1 MCSFKIII
9 NCESLLFLEADRR
22 KWPGLATDL
31 LGDGERYM
39 TGDRY
44 EVNPKVWTDY
54 TLLNGCT
61 ERCGHFFD
69 ISQKGIDIQ
78 KLFTI

>member
-1 MCSFKIII
+1 MIRTTGVKPSISLSSLTFMCSFKIII

-54 TLLNGCT
+54 TLL
-61 ERCGHFFD
+61 
-69 ISQKGIDIQ
+69 
-78 KLFTI
+78 LFWN